1 MAAFSNIRQ
10 ISGTVPGILDSSQP
24 ERLLRLPGSRLHFA
38 AFNPLAATAR
48 RDVADLRKLSIKE
61 ELCRPRRIVIETSPG
76 RDSLWRYVPNAL
88 LEDGVEDEGE
98 WPRAINICGCVPS
111 YIMCQSFLLFYTVT

>member
-1 MAAFSNIRQ
+1 MAAPSSIRQ
-10 ISGTVPGILDSSQP
+10 ISGTLPGILDSTQP

-38 AFNPLAATAR
+38 AFNPLAATAQ
-48 RDVADLRKLSIKE
+48 RDVAE

-76 RDSLWRYVPNAL
+76 GNSLWRYVPNAR

-98 WPRAINICGCVPS
+98 WPRAINICGCVPN
-111 YIMCQSFLLFYTVT
+111 